1 MWSRPDFSEE
11 RLMKTILA
19 ILMMC
24 LTGFAFA
31 DGHLEGEGGHHAEA
45 ESGSGD
51 HSAHRADAEQ
61 GVEGGEESDE
71 DAEQPE

>member
-1 MWSRPDFSEE
+1 
-11 RLMKTILA
+11 MKTMLA

-31 DGHLEGEGGHHAEA
+31 DGHLEGERGHHAEA
-45 ESGSGD
+45 DAGSGD
-51 HSAHRADAEQ
+51 HFAHGADAEQ
-61 GVEGGEESDE
+61 GDEGQEEGDE

>member
-1 MWSRPDFSEE
+1 
-11 RLMKTILA
+11 MKIVLA
-19 ILMMC
+19 ILMLC

-45 ESGSGD
+45 EPGSGD
-51 HSAHRADAEQ
+51 HSAHGADAKQ
-61 GVEGGEESDE
+61 GDEGEEESDE